1 MLGITRMGLYK
12 KEKRWSRL
20 QKEVAV
26 VIELVKNI
34 KEDQPRLSV
43 RKLQVVLK
51 DDLNKKGI
59 KMGRDG
65 LFDLL
70 REFDMLVKPKRYR
83 HYCTDSKH
91 QFRKYPNQVRGL
103 KVAAP
108 NRLWVSDMTYIEEG
122 TGFNYLS
129 LITDAYSRKI
139 VGHCLSESYC
149 VAGTIEA
156 LKKAF
161 KKNKTEGGLIHHS
174 DRGIQYCSKEYTS
187 ILKNKGA
194 IISMTENGSPYE
206 NAMAERVN
214 GILKTELLQNKYE
227 SRQQA
232 VKAIDKA
239 IKIYNNKRPH
249 LSIGML
255 TPEQA
260 HKTKGELKMMWK
272 KKTYS
277 KPFKEAAPCSVNG
290 AVPAS
295 LNSQILKY

>member
-12 KEKRWSRL
+12 KERRQSSQ

-26 VIELVKNI
+26 VIALVKNI
-34 KEDQPRLSV
+34 KIEQPRLSV

-51 DDLNKKGI
+51 DDLNKEGI
-59 KMGRDG
+59 KIGRDG

-83 HYCTDSKH
+83 HYSTDSKH
-91 QFRKYPNQVRGL
+91 QFRKYPNQVKGL
-103 KVAAP
+103 KLTAP
-108 NRLWVSDMTYIEEG
+108 NQLWVSDMTYIEESK
-122 TGFNYLS
+122 GFNYLS

-139 VGHCLSESYC
+139 VGHCLSENYS
-149 VAGTIEA
+149 VRGTIAA
-156 LKKAF
+156 LKNALKQ
-161 KKNKTEGGLIHHS
+161 NKTEKGLIHHS

-187 ILKNKGA
+187 ILKRKEA
-194 IISMTENGSPYE
+194 VISMTENGSPYE

-214 GILKTELLQNKYE
+214 GILKTELLQKKYE

-249 LSIGML
+249 LSIEML

-272 KKTYS
+272 KKHYS
-277 KPFKEAAPCSVNG
+277 APFKEAVPCSVNG
-290 AVPAS
+290 ADPAS
-295 LNSQILKY
+295 LNYKH